1 VRSHLV
7 LAATLALLSGCRLS
21 APVYAFRSLKA
32 SEPTEPGNSL
42 VFGSLELASTFGGI
56 DTIMLRRVSPSAPGA
71 LFPSASERKIFRVF
85 RPRHVKDG
93 HFLVEVP
100 PGAYEL
106 VALQGGIW
114 GQDALFT
121 ASPDAQLATRVV
133 VARPGVYDVGVVK
146 LDPGAFSARATMSFE
161 GRGGPERR
169 QILRD
174 AIAGTGW
181 TRFLQDAK

>member
-1 VRSHLV
+1 MTRIV
-7 LAATLALLSGCRLS
+7 LAAAAVALLASCRLS
-21 APVYAFRSLKA
+21 APVYAFRALHA

-42 VFGSLELASTFGGI
+42 VFGSLELTSLVGGI
-56 DTIMLRRVSPSAPGA
+56 DTIQLRRVSPTVPGD
-71 LFPSASERKIFRVF
+71 LYPTASERKIFRVF

-121 ASPDAQLATRVV
+121 ASADAQLATRIV
-133 VARPGVYDVGVVK
+133 VARPGIYDVGVVR
-146 LDPGAFSARATMSFE
+146 LDTGFGQRATMSFG
-161 GRGGPERR
+161 GRGPPER
-169 QILRD
+169 QEVLRA
-174 AIAGTGW
+174 AIAGTAW
-181 TRFLQDAK
+181 TRLLPEAR